1 MPNTLATDSPE
12 LILLTDLGAPESP
25 IEYRHFL
32 RTMFRDPHILPLPA
46 PLRYLIA
53 GLIERRRAKPGWVK
67 YQTIQG
73 SPLKPTM
80 RAIASALEEM
90 LNEEK
95 PGATAAKSSSGS
107 AKSGADQPRILV
119 RAAYSYAWPEIHE
132 SLAAL
137 VRNGVRRIT
146 VVPLH
151 PHASRTTSGSV
162 ERVLRRLLPQLQKLA
177 AKVEAKSGA
186 VPQTLDLLLA
196 APFSDH
202 PLYLDFWQRRIK
214 ATCKALGL
222 ERPHLLLS
230 AHSIPESFVQKFADP
245 YPAALQAHGAALGER
260 LGLKWSLAYQS
271 AEAGRQ
277 KWLGPTLA
285 AELRHLGGEVVKEI
299 AAHVKAKRS
308 AGGSQELG
316 VGADVSSAPELR
328 GETART
334 PGEDPPAA
342 LREILILPVSFL
354 TENVET
360 RWDLDSELLPRW
372 QKFPGMRVERLLLPD
387 ASNTART
394 LVSGLRA
401 ASPTAR
407 THADRAA
414 LAAQEIATEVAPVE
428 LLELLKVLASE
439 AKPLG

>member
-1 MPNTLATDSPE
+1 MSEQQPE

-32 RTMFRDPHILPLPA
+32 RSMFRDPHILPLPA

-53 GLIERRRAKPGWVK
+53 GIIERRRAKPGWVK

-90 LNEEK
+90 INEDGC
-95 PGATAAKSSSGS
+95 GATPASPVGRE
-107 AKSGADQPRILV
+107 PRTLV

-137 VRNGVRRIT
+137 VASGIRGIT

-162 ERVLRRLLPQLQKLA
+162 ERVLRRLLPQLQKVA
-177 AKVEAKSGA
+177 AKAERKSGA
-186 VPQTLDLLLA
+186 APRTLDLRLA
-196 APFSDH
+196 SPFSDH
-202 PLYLDFWQRRIK
+202 PLYLDFWQRRIET
-214 ATCKALGL
+214 TCTALGL
-222 ERPHLLLS
+222 DKPHLLLS

-245 YPAALQAHGAALGER
+245 YPAALQAHGAALGKR
-260 LGLKWSLAYQS
+260 LGLEWSLAYQS

-277 KWLGPTLA
+277 KWIGPTLA

-308 AGGSQELG
+308 VGGSQES
-316 VGADVSSAPELR
+316 GAGEAVSSSAELH
-328 GETART
+328 GETARAS
-334 PGEDPPAA
+334 GDDSPAA

-360 RWDLDSELLPRW
+360 RWDLDTELLPRW
-372 QKFPGMRVERLLLPD
+372 QKFPGLRVERLLLPD

-407 THADRAA
+407 THADKAA

-428 LLELLKVLASE
+428 LLELLKALAAE
-439 AKPLG
+439 AEPLH